1 MKKAIKKYWKFLQKN
16 KFLVILVTIFLF
28 EVFLRFYQIDLKN
41 PFGYDQVDNAWAA
54 KNIIVNHW
62 FPLVGMVAKGN
73 SNIYIGP
80 AYYYMIAVVY
90 WIFNLN
96 PIASAVFAGLTS
108 IFSFWVIYYVAKKL
122 FSKEVAIIAVF
133 INTFFLPAIFFDRVQ
148 WPVNLIPPISLLIFY
163 ALYKITLGD
172 VKKIIPLALLV
183 GFSFSIHFTSI
194 FYPII
199 IILTL
204 PFFPRNKETLKY
216 ILLALPL
223 FLVWLIP
230 NIIYQIQ
237 QKSAGSNI
245 TSYLQTYYHG
255 FHLTRVRQLTGDAL
269 IQFNAYAFLDKLT
282 PLKFI
287 ALPVFFLLY
296 LYKSFKRE
304 TLVFCYL
311 VLLWFIV
318 PWIIFTMYSGE
329 ISDYYFSISRFIAL
343 LIVAYFFARAWMVKN
358 IIPKAVVLAV
368 LIYIGITNFLI
379 YFPHQDNGLKAKEQ
393 NVLQAISQGRRIEW
407 QQGVADSYLYYYYMR
422 QKGVE
427 VYGGKK

>member
-1 MKKAIKKYWKFLQKN
+1 METIKKLWKFLLKN
-16 KFLVILVTIFLF
+16 KYFIAIVIIFLF
-28 EVFLRFYQIDLKN
+28 EVFLRFYQMDVKN

-108 IFSFWVIYYVAKKL
+108 IFTFWVIFYVANKL
-122 FSKEVAIIAVF
+122 FSKEVALFAVF

-163 ALYKITLGD
+163 VLYKITLGE
-172 VKKIIPLALLV
+172 VKKIIILALLV
-183 GFSFSIHFTSI
+183 GFSFSVHFTSI

-199 IILTL
+199 IILAL
-204 PFFPRNKETLKY
+204 PFFPKTKETFKY
-216 ILLALPL
+216 VLLSLPL
-223 FLVWLIP
+223 FLIWLVP

-255 FHLTRVRQLTGDAL
+255 FHLTRVKQLTGDAL
-269 IQFNAYAFLDKLT
+269 IQFNAYSFLDRLI

-287 ALPVFFLLY
+287 ALPVFFLAF
-296 LYKSFKRE
+296 LYKSVKRE
-304 TLVFCYL
+304 KLILCYL
-311 VLLWFIV
+311 ILLWFIV
-318 PWIIFTMYSGE
+318 PWFIFAMYSGE
-329 ISDYYFSISRFIAL
+329 ISDYYFSINRFIAL
-343 LIVAYFFARAWMVKN
+343 LIVAYFFARVWAVKN
-358 IIPKAVVLAV
+358 IIPKVAV
-368 LIYIGITNFLI
+368 LIVLAYIGITNLLYYI
-379 YFPHQDNGLKAKEQ
+379 PYQDNGLKDKEK
-393 NVLQAISQGRRIEW
+393 NVLKVVNRGGWIDFKVGAPE
-407 QQGVADSYLYYYYMR
+407 SYLYYYYMR
-422 QKGVE
+422 QKGIDS
-427 VYGGKK
+427 YAAKK

>member
-1 MKKAIKKYWKFLQKN
+1 
-16 KFLVILVTIFLF
+16 
-28 EVFLRFYQIDLKN
+28 
-41 PFGYDQVDNAWAA
+41 
-54 KNIIVNHW
+54 
-62 FPLVGMVAKGN
+62 
-73 SNIYIGP
+73 
-80 AYYYMIAVVY
+80 
-90 WIFNLN
+90 
-96 PIASAVFAGLTS
+96 
-108 IFSFWVIYYVAKKL
+108 
-122 FSKEVAIIAVF
+122 
-133 INTFFLPAIFFDRVQ
+133 VQ

-199 IILTL
+199 IILTFPL
-204 PFFPRNKETLKY
+204 FPRTKETLKY
-216 ILLALPL
+216 LLLALPL
-223 FLVWLIP
+223 FLIWLVP
-230 NIIYQIQ
+230 NVVYQIQ
-237 QKSAGSNI
+237 QKSGGSSI
-245 TSYLQTYYHG
+245 AVYLQTYYHG